1 MEYYEYLLIVA
12 VGFIA
17 GFVNTVA
24 GGGSLL
30 SLPVLIFLGLPP
42 AVANA
47 TNRVAI
53 MGQNIFSVAG
63 FQSKGVSA
71 RPYSWWLAG
80 SSLIGGAIGAW
91 FAVEI
96 DADLFNRIL
105 AIIMVLVVLSIIFDS
120 VFKKKSNGEKLDFM
134 HQLWGVIA
142 FFFIGIYG
150 GFIQAGVGFLTIAAL
165 THINGFSL
173 VKANFVKVF
182 AALIYTGSALLVF
195 IIEDKVNW
203 TLGLVLAVG
212 NSAGGWIASR
222 WSVEKGDKVIRIFL
236 VITVIA
242 LAIKLWFF
250 T

>member
-1 MEYYEYLLIVA
+1 MEYYHYFLIVI
-12 VGFIA
+12 VGFVA

-30 SLPVLIFLGLPP
+30 SLPVLIFLGLP
-42 AVANA
+42 ASVANA

-53 MGQNIFSVAG
+53 MGQNIFSVWG

-71 RPYSWWLAG
+71 KPYSWWLAG
-80 SSLIGGAIGAW
+80 SSLVGGAIGAY

-96 DADLFNRIL
+96 SGELFNRIL
-105 AIIMVLVVLSIIFDS
+105 AVVMVLVVLSIVFDS
-120 VFKKKSNGEKLDFM
+120 ILKKKALAEKLDTKS
-134 HQLWGVIA
+134 QVIGTIV

-182 AALIYTGSALLVF
+182 VALIYTFSALAIF
-195 IIEDKVNW
+195 IYTDKIQW
-203 TLGLVLAVG
+203 IPGLVLAVG
-212 NSAGGWIASR
+212 NGAGGWIGSR
-222 WSVEKGDKVIRIFL
+222 WSVEKGDKAIRIFL
-236 VITVIA
+236 IVTVIA

-250 T
+250 

>member
-1 MEYYEYLLIVA
+1 MELYQYLLIVV

-30 SLPVLIFLGLPP
+30 TLPVLIFMGLPP
-42 AVANA
+42 SVANA

-63 FQSKGVSA
+63 FRSKGVSA
-71 RPYSWWLAG
+71 FPYAWWLAL

-96 DADLFNRIL
+96 SGELFNRIL
-105 AIIMVLVVLSIIFDS
+105 AIIMIMVVLSIIFDS
-120 VFKKKSNGEKLDFM
+120 VVKKKSGGEKLGTK
-134 HQLWGVIA
+134 HQLWGTFV

-182 AALIYTGSALLVF
+182 VALIYTFSALAIF
-195 IIEDKVNW
+195 IYEDKIDW
-203 TLGLVLAVG
+203 LLGLVLAVG
-212 NSAGGWIASR
+212 NGLGGWIASR
-222 WSVEKGDKVIRIFL
+222 WSAEKGDKAIRIFL
-236 VITVIA
+236 VVTVIA

-250 T
+250 

>member
-1 MEYYEYLLIVA
+1 MELYEYLLIIV
-12 VGFIA
+12 VGFVA

-42 AVANA
+42 NVANA

-63 FQSKGVSA
+63 FRSKGVSA
-71 RPYSWWLAG
+71 FPYAWWLAL
-80 SSLIGGAIGAW
+80 SSLVGGAIGAW

-96 DADLFNRIL
+96 SGELFNRIL
-105 AIIMVLVVLSIIFDS
+105 AIVMIMVVLSIVFDS
-120 VFKKKSNGEKLDFM
+120 VIKKKSEGEKLSLK
-134 HQLWGVIA
+134 HQVWGSFA

-173 VKANFVKVF
+173 VKSNFVKVF
-182 AALIYTGSALLVF
+182 VALIYTAAALAVF
-195 IIEDKVNW
+195 IYEGKVSW
-203 TLGLVLAVG
+203 IPGLVLALG
-212 NSAGGWIASR
+212 NGAGGWLASR

-236 VITVIA
+236 VVTVVA
-242 LAIKLWFF
+242 LAVKLWFI
-250 T
+250 

>member
-1 MEYYEYLLIVA
+1 MEFYEYLLIVL

-42 AVANA
+42 NVANA

-63 FQSKGVSA
+63 FRSKGVTA
-71 RPYSWWLAG
+71 FPYAWWLALT
-80 SSLIGGAIGAW
+80 SLIGGGIGAW

-96 DADLFNRIL
+96 SGELFNRIL
-105 AIIMVLVVLSIIFDS
+105 AVVMIMVVLSIIFDS
-120 VFKKKSNGEKLDFM
+120 VVKKKSNGEKMDTK
-134 HQLWGVIA
+134 HQVWGSVV

-173 VKANFVKVF
+173 VKSNFVKVF
-182 AALIYTGSALLVF
+182 VALIYTFSALAVF
-195 IIEDKVNW
+195 IYEDKVSW
-203 TLGLVLAVG
+203 IPGLVLALG
-212 NSAGGWIASR
+212 NALGGWIASR

-236 VITVIA
+236 VVTVVA

-250 T
+250 